1 MPSSSSN
8 HCSYLIHGSDTECN
22 TYFGTVRVRIDSI
35 FTGGEILTIP
45 DEFIQELK
53 ARTDIADVVGSYVTL
68 KRSGRSMMG
77 LCPFH
82 NEKSPSF
89 SVSRENGFF
98 YCFGCGAG
106 GDVITFIRKIENLDY
121 VEAIKLLAG
130 RAGMTVPE
138 NGRDDGMGKL
148 KARICEANREAARF
162 YHKQLY
168 SPQGRQALE
177 YLRGR
182 GLTEKTIIHFGL
194 GYSPSERFELVNY
207 LKGKG
212 FSQEE
217 LFAANLANQS
227 KRGYAFDRFS
237 DRVMFP
243 IIDLRGNVI
252 AFGGR
257 IMSDIKP
264 KYLNTSDTPVFNK
277 SRNLF
282 AMQFAK
288 NKANG
293 QLILAE
299 GYMDVIA
306 LHQAGF
312 ENAVATLGTALTNEQ
327 AMLIKRYCDEI
338 VICYDAD
345 EAGQKATQRAID
357 ILRPTGLNIRVLT
370 VPNGKDPDEFIR
382 SHGNQGSARFR
393 MLLDKSGNDIE
404 YRLAKLRTG
413 YNLNISAQKVE
424 FLTKAASL
432 IAGIENPVE
441 QDVYITSLSGELDV
455 RKDAFSRLVEK
466 DSGKRNRQMKKEQ
479 QKKIYGDLSAVND
492 RLNTEKHLNLR
503 AANAEEALLS
513 LMILN
518 PDTALRLKDS
528 LEPEVF
534 MTRFD
539 RNIYE
544 VLRKRLMEGQ
554 EISMSDIS
562 GSFSTDEMSRIARM
576 LASHP
581 RENDPDAAAE
591 EYISVL
597 REEAQRLTPEQAASA
612 DNDTIMEQLRKLKD
626 KKR

>member
-1 MPSSSSN
+1 MA
-8 HCSYLIHGSDTECN
+8 
-22 TYFGTVRVRIDSI
+22 
-35 FTGGEILTIP
+35 IP
-45 DEFIQELK
+45 EEFIQELK
-53 ARTDIADVVGSYVTL
+53 SRIDIVDVVSSYVSL

-121 VEAIKLLAG
+121 VESIKLLAG

-138 NGRDDGMGKL
+138 NGRNDGMGKL
-148 KARICEANREAARF
+148 RNRIYEANREAARF

-168 SPQGRQALE
+168 TPQGRQALD

-182 GLTEKTIIHFGL
+182 NLSEKTIIHFGL

-207 LKGKG
+207 LKAKG

-217 LFAANLANQS
+217 LYAANLANQS
-227 KRGYAFDRFS
+227 KRGYPFDRFS

-257 IMSDIKP
+257 IMSDVKP

-277 SRNLF
+277 SRSLF

-293 QLILAE
+293 QIILVE

-327 AMLIKRYCDEI
+327 AMLIKRYCDEVI
-338 VICYDAD
+338 ICYDAD
-345 EAGQKATQRAID
+345 EAGQKATLRAID
-357 ILRPTGLNIRVLT
+357 ILRPTGLNIRILT
-370 VPNGKDPDEFIR
+370 VPSGKDPDEFIR
-382 SHGNQGSARFR
+382 SHGDQGSARFR
-393 MLLDKSGNDIE
+393 MLLEKSGNDIE
-404 YRLAKLRTG
+404 YRLAKLRAG
-413 YNLNISAQKVE
+413 YNLNHSAQKVE
-424 FLTKAASL
+424 FLTRAASL

-441 QDVYITSLSGELDV
+441 QDVYISSLSRELDV
-455 RKDAFSRLVEK
+455 QKDALSRLVEK
-466 DSGKRNRQMKKEQ
+466 DSGKRNRQRRREEQ
-479 QKKIYGDLSAVND
+479 RRISTELSAAND
-492 RLNTEKHLNLR
+492 RMNTEKHLNLR
-503 AANAEEALLS
+503 AANAEEALIS
-513 LMILN
+513 LIILN
-518 PDTALRLKDS
+518 PDTAVRLRDKLR
-528 LEPEVF
+528 PEDF
-534 MTRFD
+534 ITMFD
-539 RNIYE
+539 RRIYE
-544 VLRKRLMEGQ
+544 ILEKRLSEGL
-554 EISMSDIS
+554 EITMADLS

-581 RENDPDAAAE
+581 RENDPDHAAE

-597 REEAQRLTPEQAASA
+597 REEAGRLTPEKAAYA
-612 DNDTIMEQLRKLKD
+612 DNDTIMEQLRKMKE